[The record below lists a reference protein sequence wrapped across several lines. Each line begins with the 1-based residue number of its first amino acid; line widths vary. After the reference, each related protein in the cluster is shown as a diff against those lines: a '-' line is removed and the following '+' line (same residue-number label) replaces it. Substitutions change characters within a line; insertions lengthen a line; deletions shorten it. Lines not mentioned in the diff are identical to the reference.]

1 MDIPRQSKPRR
12 RQLKIVLSALVTLA
26 VMALIAYGTTRLK
39 PAAPG
44 VERSGVLTGTVKRG
58 PMLREIRGAGTLVPE
73 EVRVVAAATS
83 GRVERVLEQP
93 GAIVTADTVIIEL
106 INPELQQEAMD
117 VEYQVRA
124 IEADANNLRVRL
136 ESERLTQDANA
147 ASVQAD
153 YQQAKLQAETDEV
166 LAKDGLYPAL
176 NLKLSKMKAEELANR
191 YRIEQKRTEV
201 NAQSVQA
208 QLAAQQARVTQ
219 LRALLSLKRSQVAA
233 LRVVAGT
240 NGVLQQLQ
248 VEVGQQITPGANL
261 AKVVEPSKLKAEL
274 RIAETQAKDLQLD
287 QRVSVD
293 TRNGVVPGHIV
304 RIDPAVEQGTVK
316 VDVALDAPL
325 PPGARPDLSVDGTV
339 ELERLADVLYVQRPA
354 FGQAGE
360 TVSLFKLEADGK
372 SAVRIRVKL
381 GRSAVN
387 TVEILEG
394 LQAGDQLILSDM
406 SQWDSVD
413 RIVLN

>member
-12 RQLKIVLSALVTLA
+12 RQFKIALSTLVTLA
-26 VMALIAYGTTRLK
+26 AIALIAFGTTRLK

-44 VERSGVLTGTVKRG
+44 VERSSVLTGTVKRG

-73 EVRVVAAATS
+73 EVRVVASATS
-83 GRVERVLEQP
+83 GRIEHVLVQP

-106 INPELQQEAMD
+106 VNPELQQEAMD

-136 ESERLTQDANA
+136 ESERLTQEANA

-153 YQQAKLQAETDEV
+153 YQQAKLQAETDEA

-176 NLKLSKMKAEELANR
+176 NLKLSKLKAEELANR
-191 YRIEQKRTEV
+191 YRIEQKRIEV

-240 NGVLQQLQ
+240 DGVLQQLQ

-287 QRVSVD
+287 QQVSVD

-354 FGQAGE
+354 FGQAGD

-387 TVEILEG
+387 TVEILGG
-394 LQAGDQLILSDM
+394 LQAGDQVILSDM
-406 SQWDSVD
+406 SQWDSVE